1 MKRQPDRIPRDRSDT
16 MTAMGRNQEV
26 ITRFQVDSLPLK
38 FKARGATGQQNPLV
52 TGLVIPES
60 LGTWLAVGMDRLKS
74 EGLPDEQ
81 RASFLLSLETGS
93 LSEEVADNGFHGM
106 D

>member
-26 ITRFQVDSLPLK
+26 ITRFQVDSL
-38 FKARGATGQQNPLV
+38 
-52 TGLVIPES
+52 
-60 LGTWLAVGMDRLKS
+60 GTWLAVGMDRLKS
-74 EGLPDEQ
+74 EGLSDEQ
-81 RASFLLSLETGS
+81 RANFLLSLERGS
-93 LSEEVADNGFHGM
+93 LSEKIADNGFHGM